1 MAEIFKPESSEMAKT
16 WNPQEVE
23 EKLYRIVSVLR
34 WSAHLE
40 LVCEAIE

>member
-23 EKLYRIVSVLR
+23 QKLYRI
-34 WSAHLE
+34 E
-40 LVCEAIE
+40 DC